1 MALNIVIPIGIVIGC
16 IIVAVAVILTDE
28 DNYKDMDGDGGLV

>member
-1 MALNIVIPIGIVIGC
+1 MILNIVIPIGIVIGC
-16 IIVAVAVILTDE
+16 IIVAVAIMLTDE

>member
-1 MALNIVIPIGIVIGC
+1 MVLNIVIPIGIVIGC

-28 DNYKDMDGDGGLV
+28 DNYKDLDGDGGVV